1 MRKAV
6 VFWTIST
13 MLAGAAFGAD
23 KRVATLTTNSSFQ
36 LRGAD
41 VPAAGVPHW
50 PVMAGDT
57 MVAGSGTATLTLDDG
72 SRITLDPNSSARVD
86 KRDGRINFHLL
97 TGSSSYELA
106 SNSNVTVF
114 SGEQPVTAAAK
125 NDPSGIPPGRINAAE
140 VKARLI
146 ARGVPGKGLPN
157 ALENITKPRPVSKSK

>member
-1 MRKAV
+1 MRKAA

-57 MVAGSGTATLTLDDG
+57 MVAGSGSATLALDDG
-72 SRITLDPNSSARVD
+72 SRITLNPNSSARVD

-97 TGSSSYELA
+97 SGSSNYELA
-106 SNSNVTVF
+106 SNSNVALF
-114 SGEQPVTAAAK
+114 NGDQPVAA
-125 NDPSGIPPGRINAAE
+125 SGQKSLAGGPPGRSHAADVIE
-140 VKARLI
+140 GLI
-146 ARGVPGKGLPN
+146 ERGVPGKGLPN